1 MRQLLQ
7 LLQLLQVLQ
16 TSEARQELS
25 AKWDN
30 YRQSIQVTI
39 EW

>member
-1 MRQLLQ
+1 VLRVLPGLQ
-7 LLQLLQVLQ
+7 VLQVLQ
-16 TSEARQELS
+16 TSEARQRLS

-30 YRQSIQVTI
+30 YRQSLQVTI